1 MFEQQLQVIAEQ
13 LAAALKRSVII
24 DDAALRPVAVSAQTG
39 LVDATRIEAVLQRRT
54 SARHRRMLAEHGIFK
69 AREPVSIPAPE
80 PGSLARLCLPL
91 AHRDQLLGFL
101 WLIDE
106 PPLTAAQIKRA
117 QAAAA
122 QASRL
127 LRQRA
132 ARQTAEFGT
141 FAGLADALLDGSD
154 ADRAAAARKLTDEA
168 ALTGSPP
175 YALALIRYLVD
186 APAGERDN
194 LLQVAG
200 DLRRRAAPGSFVLAT
215 PGRRE
220 LVAITTSDATGPLR
234 DAVRALAGPPLVL
247 GTAGAAA
254 ALEAVPAELDNA
266 RYAAEVAAAVP
277 AFDRAADWGEL
288 GSYAVFQYLSRDQAA
303 PERICRGITA
313 LLTERTG
320 TYEATIRA
328 YLDCGANVQQA
339 AALLHIHRT
348 TLYWRLARVT
358 DLLAVDLSRGDDRL
372 KLHLALKLADLT
384 RPAGELPDASAGVC
398 RGLGNSLCFRGR
410 AVITGCGRPWRG
422 PGRVP

>member
-1 MFEQQLQVIAEQ
+1 VFEQQLQVIAEQ
-13 LAAALKRSVII
+13 LAAALERSVII

-39 LVDATRIEAVLQRRT
+39 LVDASRIEAVLQRRT
-54 SARHRRMLAEHGIFK
+54 SARHRQMLTERGIFK
-69 AREPVSIPAPE
+69 AREPVPIPARE
-80 PGSLARLCLPL
+80 AGSLPRLCLPL

-106 PPLTAAQIKRA
+106 PPLTAAQVQRA

-122 QASRL
+122 QAARL
-127 LRQRA
+127 LHQRA

-141 FAGLADALLDGSD
+141 FAGLADALLHADDG
-154 ADRAAAARKLTDEA
+154 DRAEAARKLTDEA

-175 YALALIRYLVD
+175 YALGLIRYLAD
-186 APAGERDN
+186 APASQRDS

-215 PGRRE
+215 PGQRE
-220 LVAITTSDATGPLR
+220 LMAITTQDATGPLR
-234 DAVRALAGPPLVL
+234 DAVRAWPGPPLVI

-254 ALEAVPAELDNA
+254 ALAAVHAERDNA

-277 AFDRAADWGEL
+277 AFSRAADWGAL
-288 GSYAVFQYLSRDQAA
+288 DSYAVFQYLPRDQAA
-303 PERICRGITA
+303 PERICPGITA

-320 TYEATIRA
+320 MYEATIRA

-348 TLYWRLARVT
+348 TLYWRLGRVT

-372 KLHLALKLADLT
+372 KLHLALKLAELT
-384 RPAGELPDASAGVC
+384 RP
-398 RGLGNSLCFRGR
+398 GR
-410 AVITGCGRPWRG
+410 
-422 PGRVP
+422 RVT

>member
-1 MFEQQLQVIAEQ
+1 VFEQQLQVIAEQ
-13 LAAALKRSVII
+13 LAAALERSVII

-39 LVDATRIEAVLQRRT
+39 LVDASRIEAVLQRRT
-54 SARHRRMLAEHGIFK
+54 SARHRQMLTERGIFK
-69 AREPVSIPAPE
+69 AREPVPIPARE
-80 PGSLARLCLPL
+80 PGSLPRLCLPL
-91 AHRDQLLGFL
+91 AHRYQLLGFL

-106 PPLTAAQIKRA
+106 PPLTAAQVQRA

-122 QASRL
+122 QAARL
-127 LRQRA
+127 LHQRA

-141 FAGLADALLDGSD
+141 FAGLADALLHADD
-154 ADRAAAARKLTDEA
+154 EDRAEAARELTDEA

-175 YALALIRYLVD
+175 YALGLIRYLVD
-186 APAGERDN
+186 APAGQRDT

-215 PGRRE
+215 PGQHE
-220 LVAITTSDATGPLR
+220 LMAITTRDATGPLR
-234 DAVRALAGPPLVL
+234 DAVRALPGPSLVI

-254 ALEAVPAELDNA
+254 ALAAVHAERDNA

-277 AFDRAADWGEL
+277 AFSRAADWDEL
-288 GSYAVFQYLSRDQAA
+288 DSYAVFQYLPRDQAA
-303 PERICRGITA
+303 PERICPGITA
-313 LLTERTG
+313 VLTERTG
-320 TYEATIRA
+320 MYEATIRA

-372 KLHLALKLADLT
+372 KLHLALKLAELT
-384 RPAGELPDASAGVC
+384 RP
-398 RGLGNSLCFRGR
+398 GR
-410 AVITGCGRPWRG
+410 
-422 PGRVP
+422 RVT

>member
-1 MFEQQLQVIAEQ
+1 VFEQQLQVIAEQ
-13 LAAALKRSVII
+13 LAAALERSVII

-39 LVDATRIEAVLQRRT
+39 LVDASRIEAVLQRRT
-54 SARHRRMLAEHGIFK
+54 SARHRQMLTERGIFK
-69 AREPVSIPAPE
+69 AREPVPIPARE
-80 PGSLARLCLPL
+80 AGSLPRLCLPL

-106 PPLTAAQIKRA
+106 PPLTAAQVQRA

-122 QASRL
+122 QAARL
-127 LRQRA
+127 LHQRA

-141 FAGLADALLDGSD
+141 FAGLADALLHADD
-154 ADRAAAARKLTDEA
+154 EDRAEAARKLTDEA

-175 YALALIRYLVD
+175 YVLGLIRYLAD
-186 APAGERDN
+186 APAGQRDS

-215 PGRRE
+215 PGQRE
-220 LVAITTSDATGPLR
+220 LMAITTQDATGPLR
-234 DAVRALAGPPLVL
+234 DAVRAWPGPPLVI

-254 ALEAVPAELDNA
+254 ALAAVHAERDNA

-277 AFDRAADWGEL
+277 AFSRAADWGAL
-288 GSYAVFQYLSRDQAA
+288 DSYAVFQYLPRDEAA
-303 PERICRGITA
+303 PERICPGITA
-313 LLTERTG
+313 VLTERTG
-320 TYEATIRA
+320 MYEATIRA

-348 TLYWRLARVT
+348 TLYWRLGRVT

-372 KLHLALKLADLT
+372 KLHLALKLAELT
-384 RPAGELPDASAGVC
+384 RP
-398 RGLGNSLCFRGR
+398 GR
-410 AVITGCGRPWRG
+410 
-422 PGRVP
+422 RVT

>member
-1 MFEQQLQVIAEQ
+1 VFEQQLQVIAEQ
-13 LAAALKRSVII
+13 LANALERSVII

-54 SARHRRMLAEHGIFK
+54 SARHRRMLTEHGIFK
-69 AREPVSIPAPE
+69 AREPVPIPAPE
-80 PGSLARLCLPL
+80 PGSLPRLCLPL

-106 PPLTAAQIKRA
+106 PPLTAAQIQRA
-117 QAAAA
+117 KAAAA

-127 LRQRA
+127 LQQRA
-132 ARQTAEFGT
+132 ARQIAEFGA
-141 FAGLADALLDGSD
+141 FAGLADALLH
-154 ADRAAAARKLTDEA
+154 AHERERAAAARKLTDEA

-175 YALALIRYLVD
+175 YTLALIRYLAD
-186 APAGERDN
+186 APAGERGN

-215 PGRRE
+215 PGQHE
-220 LVAITTSDATGPLR
+220 LAAVTTRDATGPLR
-234 DAVRALAGPPLVL
+234 DAVRALPGPPLVI

-254 ALEAVPAELDNA
+254 ALEAIHAQLGNA

-277 AFDRAADWGEL
+277 AFGRAADWGEL
-288 GSYAVFQYLSRDQAA
+288 GGYAVFQYLPRDQAA

-320 TYEATIRA
+320 MYEATIRA

-372 KLHLALKLADLT
+372 KLHLALKLAELT
-384 RPAGELPDASAGVC
+384 RP
-398 RGLGNSLCFRGR
+398 GR
-410 AVITGCGRPWRG
+410 
-422 PGRVP
+422 RVT

>member
-1 MFEQQLQVIAEQ
+1 VFEQQLQVIAEQ
-13 LAAALKRSVII
+13 LAAALERSVII

-39 LVDATRIEAVLQRRT
+39 LVDASRIEAVLQRRT
-54 SARHRRMLAEHGIFK
+54 SARHRQMLTERGIFK
-69 AREPVSIPAPE
+69 AREPVPIPARE
-80 PGSLARLCLPL
+80 AGSLPRLCLPL

-106 PPLTAAQIKRA
+106 PPLTAAQVQRA

-122 QASRL
+122 QAARL
-127 LRQRA
+127 LHQRA

-141 FAGLADALLDGSD
+141 FAGLADALLHADD
-154 ADRAAAARKLTDEA
+154 EDRAEAARELTDEA

-175 YALALIRYLVD
+175 YALGLIRYLVD
-186 APAGERDN
+186 APAGQRDT

-215 PGRRE
+215 PGQRE
-220 LVAITTSDATGPLR
+220 LMAITTQDATGPLR
-234 DAVRALAGPPLVL
+234 DAVRAWPGPPLVI

-254 ALEAVPAELDNA
+254 ALAAVHAERDNA

-277 AFDRAADWGEL
+277 AFSRAADWGAL
-288 GSYAVFQYLSRDQAA
+288 DSYAVFQYLPRDEAA
-303 PERICRGITA
+303 PERICPGITA
-313 LLTERTG
+313 VLTERTG
-320 TYEATIRA
+320 MYEATIRA

-348 TLYWRLARVT
+348 TLYWRLGRVT

-372 KLHLALKLADLT
+372 KLHLALKLAELT
-384 RPAGELPDASAGVC
+384 RP
-398 RGLGNSLCFRGR
+398 GR
-410 AVITGCGRPWRG
+410 
-422 PGRVP
+422 RVT

>member
-1 MFEQQLQVIAEQ
+1 VFEQQLQVIAEQ
-13 LAAALKRSVII
+13 LAAALERSVII

-39 LVDATRIEAVLQRRT
+39 LVDASRIEAVLQRRT
-54 SARHRRMLAEHGIFK
+54 SARHRQMLTERGIFK
-69 AREPVSIPAPE
+69 AREPVPIPPRE
-80 PGSLARLCLPL
+80 PGSLPRLCLPL

-101 WLIDE
+101 WLMDE
-106 PPLTAAQIKRA
+106 PPLTAAQVQRA

-122 QASRL
+122 QAARL
-127 LRQRA
+127 LHQRA

-141 FAGLADALLDGSD
+141 FAGLADALLHADD
-154 ADRAAAARKLTDEA
+154 EDRAEAARELTDEA

-175 YALALIRYLVD
+175 YALGLIRYLAD
-186 APAGERDN
+186 APAGQRDS

-215 PGRRE
+215 PGKHE
-220 LVAITTSDATGPLR
+220 LMAITTRDATGPLR
-234 DAVRALAGPPLVL
+234 DAVRALPGPPLVI

-254 ALEAVPAELDNA
+254 ALAAVHAERDNA

-277 AFDRAADWGEL
+277 AFSRAADWGDL
-288 GSYAVFQYLSRDQAA
+288 DSYAVFQYLPRDQAA
-303 PERICRGITA
+303 PERICPGITA
-313 LLTERTG
+313 VLTERTG
-320 TYEATIRA
+320 MYEATIRA

-372 KLHLALKLADLT
+372 KLHLALKLAELT
-384 RPAGELPDASAGVC
+384 RPS
-398 RGLGNSLCFRGR
+398 R
-410 AVITGCGRPWRG
+410 
-422 PGRVP
+422 RVT